1 MWFSAWSGKRRT
13 ASRLAELPISI
24 ALLAAVG
31 AGFAWTPRGR
41 RVWARSRRA
50 ARPTVPVPE
59 VLTPENPPLPSAAA
73 VARPSPG
80 SLEYEV
86 LRALR
91 HNHPLSMLVAK
102 PDEIE
107 RYARRGG
114 QALAQLLEA
123 VGRAIAQSLRAT
135 DIASRQGEHEFWVVL
150 PETSSVS
157 ARVVAERIRLGVGGR
172 ETEIAPA
179 ELVGLSLSIGIAAF
193 PDDALSGDAIVLA
206 AQRALARA
214 VQLGGNRT
222 VMHSVPTGAPSGWGI
237 AAPGH

>member
-31 AGFAWTPRGR
+31 AGFAWTPLGR
-41 RVWARSRRA
+41 PVLARSRRA
-50 ARPTVPVPE
+50 ARPTVRLPE

-102 PDEIE
+102 PDDIQ

-123 VGRAIAQSLRAT
+123 VGRAIAESLRAT
-135 DIASRQGEHEFWVVL
+135 DIASRQGEHEFWVVP
-150 PETSSVS
+150 PETASVA
-157 ARVVAERIRLGVGGR
+157 ARGVAERIRPGVGGR
-172 ETEIAPA
+172 ETEGAPGQP
-179 ELVGLSLSIGIAAF
+179 VSPSLSVGIAAF
-193 PDDALSGDAIVLA
+193 PGAPPSGDA
-206 AQRALARA
+206 
-214 VQLGGNRT
+214 
-222 VMHSVPTGAPSGWGI
+222 
-237 AAPGH
+237 

>member
-1 MWFSAWSGKRRT
+1 MWFFAWSSKRRT

-24 ALLAAVG
+24 VLLAAVG

-41 RVWARSRRA
+41 RVWARSWRT
-50 ARPTVPVPE
+50 ARPTVRVPE
-59 VLTPENPPLPSAAA
+59 VLAPENPPLPSAAA

-135 DIASRQGEHEFWVVL
+135 DIASRQGEHEVWVVL
-150 PETSSVS
+150 PQTSSVS
-157 ARVVAERIRLGVGGR
+157 ARGLPQPIRLGVGGR
-172 ETEIAPA
+172 QNQVRP
-179 ELVGLSLSIGIAAF
+179 
-193 PDDALSGDAIVLA
+193 
-206 AQRALARA
+206 RRA
-214 VQLGGNRT
+214 VRP
-222 VMHSVPTGAPSGWGI
+222 VPS
-237 AAPGH
+237 